1 MIYENRAVLFGRIRW
16 GKITFYEV
24 YEDTEKVAALDAY
37 LADRQPGGSA

>member
-1 MIYENRAVLFGRIRW
+1 VIYENRAVLFGKIRW

-37 LADRQPGGSA
+37 LAGR